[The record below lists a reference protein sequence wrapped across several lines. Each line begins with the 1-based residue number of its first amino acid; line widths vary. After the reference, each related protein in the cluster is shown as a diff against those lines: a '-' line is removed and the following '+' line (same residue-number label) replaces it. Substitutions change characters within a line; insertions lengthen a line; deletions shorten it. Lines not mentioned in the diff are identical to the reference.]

1 MKIHDIKESIQVNEL
16 NPRPTAINYNLAGTK
31 NGIKSPT
38 SSTNSIQPNSMKQ
51 IELLLSKL
59 KPVEK
64 QSLLQDLEKQL
75 GSETPASQSTAT
87 GAASYAAPGSVKPS
101 SVTYKD
107 TPAAANAPVDN
118 QPNIDKVLAA
128 VNSLNKQG
136 KKQVHKQLEKELY
149 GDRSDTGRRELSRQM
164 KPANATNEPISIGGQ
179 KINPTDPLYAKIKQQ
194 AGK

>member
-1 MKIHDIKESIQVNEL
+1 VKIHDIKESIQVNEL